1 MGVINLES
9 QSKDELRGNNDFESL
24 LKSYKLNKNR
34 PLVTLFYMYK
44 GNWGKLIISIIF
56 FIIKNCPVWI
66 LPIVTANIIDI
77 ASNRTRN
84 NINGLWINL
93 AVAAVVILQN
103 IPTQMLHMKFLCEPV
118 RYVEAKLRS
127 GLVKK
132 LQILS
137 ISYHKELQSG
147 KLQSKVL
154 RDVEAIQFLS
164 MQIYITILP
173 VIFNIAVALIVTV
186 SKSFTVAIFFLL
198 TLPAALIFITLFG
211 KNIKITNSEF
221 RKEIEEMSANVAEM
235 VEMVPL
241 TRAHGLEK
249 IEITKIDKQLKRVRK
264 TGYHLDIINGLFGAY
279 SWATFQIFQVIC
291 LGFTGYQAYM
301 GRITVGDV
309 VLYQSYFASIL
320 GQIANVINTYPVL
333 VKGVESINSVG
344 EILVVDDIE
353 DNKGKK
359 KVNDVNGE
367 FSFENVEFRYDP
379 SEKPVLNDFT
389 MKVKKGECIAF
400 VGESGAGKTTILNL
414 IIGFNKATKGRILMD
429 GMDMSKLDL
438 RSYREHIAVVP
449 QNTILFSGTI
459 RENITY
465 GLNSISEERLQEVIQ
480 YANLEDVMDK
490 LPDGVDTKIGEHG
503 GNLSGGQ
510 KQRISIARALIRDPK
525 IIVLDE
531 ATSALDSVAEL
542 QVQKAM
548 KSLIEGHTTFIVAHR
563 LSTIKDADHIVVM
576 KNGSCVEYGT
586 YDELVAKHGEFYK
599 QVSS

>member
-1 MGVINLES
+1 
-9 QSKDELRGNNDFESL
+9 
-24 LKSYKLNKNR
+24 
-34 PLVTLFYMYK
+34 MYK
-44 GNWGKLIISIIF
+44 GNWGKLILSIF
-56 FIIKNCPVWI
+56 FFILKNSPVWI

-77 ASNRTRN
+77 ASNRSKH

-93 AVAAVVILQN
+93 IVAVVVILQN

-164 MQIYITILP
+164 MQVYVTILP
-173 VIFNIAVALIVTV
+173 VVFNIAVALIVTV
-186 SKSFTVAIFFLL
+186 SKSRTVAIFFLM
-198 TLPAALIFITLFG
+198 TLPVALIFITLFG

-249 IEITKIDKQLKRVRK
+249 VEIKKIDNQLGRVRK
-264 TGYHLDIINGLFGAY
+264 KGYHLDIINGLFGAY

-344 EILVVDDIE
+344 EILIVDDIE
-353 DNKGKK
+353 DNRDKR
-359 KVNDVNGE
+359 KVNDVNGA
-367 FSFENVEFRYDP
+367 FSFRNVEFKYNLGD
-379 SEKPVLNDFT
+379 EPVLKDFT
-389 MKVKKGECIAF
+389 MEVKKGECIAF

-414 IIGFNKATKGRILMD
+414 IIGFNKATKGKLLMD
-429 GMDMSKLDL
+429 GIEMSDIDL

-465 GLNSISEERLQEVIQ
+465 GLNSVSEERLQEIIQ
-480 YANLEDVMDK
+480 YANLQDVMKK

-531 ATSALDSVAEL
+531 ATSALDNVAEV

-586 YDELVAKHGEFYK
+586 YNELVALKGEFYK
-599 QVSS
+599 QLKS

>member
-1 MGVINLES
+1 MES
-9 QSKDELRGNNDFESL
+9 QKNKESQGNKDFENL
-24 LKSYKLNKNR
+24 LKSYKQNKNK
-34 PLVTLFYMYK
+34 PLITLLYMYK
-44 GNWGKLIISIIF
+44 GNWGKLILSIF
-56 FIIKNCPVWI
+56 FFILKNSPVWI

-77 ASNRTRN
+77 ASNRSKH

-93 AVAAVVILQN
+93 IVAVVVILQN

-164 MQIYITILP
+164 MQVYVTILP
-173 VIFNIAVALIVTV
+173 VVFNIAVALIVTV
-186 SKSFTVAIFFLL
+186 SKSRTVAIFFLM
-198 TLPAALIFITLFG
+198 TLPVALIFITLFG

-249 IEITKIDKQLKRVRK
+249 VEIKKIDNQLGRVRK
-264 TGYHLDIINGLFGAY
+264 KGYHLDIINGLFGAY

-344 EILVVDDIE
+344 EILIVDDIE
-353 DNKGKK
+353 DNRGKR
-359 KVNDVNGE
+359 KVNDVNGA
-367 FSFENVEFRYDP
+367 FSFRNVEFKYNLGD
-379 SEKPVLNDFT
+379 EPVLKDFT
-389 MKVKKGECIAF
+389 MEVKKGECIAF

-414 IIGFNKATKGRILMD
+414 IIGFNKATKGKLLMD
-429 GMDMSKLDL
+429 GIEMSDIDL

-465 GLNSISEERLQEVIQ
+465 GLNSVSEERLQEIIQ
-480 YANLEDVMDK
+480 YANLQDVMEK
-490 LPDGVDTKIGEHG
+490 LPNGVDTKIGEHG

-531 ATSALDSVAEL
+531 ATSALDNVAEV

-586 YDELVAKHGEFYK
+586 YNELVALKGEFYK
-599 QVSS
+599 QLKS